1 MICSK
6 IYKICEVQCV
16 YINTTTG
23 NEIWRLILAENDG
36 KTSETYYIPRIKHDY
51 ANEEDAR
58 EALILD
64 LRRNFGS
71 NIEISYWVINFIEE
85 ESKNFTIKNTTRNVE

>member
-36 KTSETYYIPRIKHDY
+36 KTSENYYIPRIKHDY
-51 ANEEDAR
+51 SNEEDAR

-85 ESKNFTIKNTTRNVE
+85 ESKNFTIDNTTRNVE